1 MEERGKGLSIGLR
14 IKRGTRGRILA
25 RDVVRN
31 VRRGRVDE
39 RGHGCQRAVDREEP
53 PRVRER
59 ISGKIYAWGGLSR
72 LERDQ
77 RGKVVLVLIRR
88 PHSRGKIDLDL
99 PTRVMCRSA
108 CSEKTFV
115 EDGTYQI
122 TRAEHVV
129 LSTGVSIVNRA
140 ALAE

>member
-1 MEERGKGLSIGLR
+1 MDVNELWIGKSLR
-14 IKRGTRGRILA
+14 EYGNEDQGRSTRGV
-25 RDVVRN
+25 DY
-31 VRRGRVDE
+31 RG
-39 RGHGCQRAVDREEP
+39 
-53 PRVRER
+53 
-59 ISGKIYAWGGLSR
+59 L
-72 LERDQ
+72 RDQ